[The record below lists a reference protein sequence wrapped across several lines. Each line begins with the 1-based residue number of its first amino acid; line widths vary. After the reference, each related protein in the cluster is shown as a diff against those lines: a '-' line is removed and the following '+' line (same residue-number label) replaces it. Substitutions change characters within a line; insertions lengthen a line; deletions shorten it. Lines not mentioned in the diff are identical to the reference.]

1 MRAVNLLP
9 RDLQLERGDRGRAP
23 LFVAGGGLAAVT
35 AACIVMFLGAS
46 GSVADQNA
54 QLESVEA
61 AIAKIPKKE
70 SAAVAPG
77 VIAQERT
84 ERASALA
91 AALATRV
98 PVDRLL
104 QELAYVLPEDA
115 WLTALS
121 ATVPA
126 TGAAVPGTTT
136 SSITQDVSIVG
147 ATYSHSSVAR
157 VLSRLAA
164 VPTLDDVRLT
174 GSARVVISSPA
185 GTGSKATT
193 KKVVT
198 FTISANLRLGSA
210 A

>member
-9 RDLQLERGDRGRAP
+9 RDVQQARREGGRAP
-23 LFVAGGGLAAVT
+23 LFIAGGGLAAVT
-35 AACIVMFLGAS
+35 AAFLVIFLGAS
-46 GSVADQNA
+46 GSVADRNA

-70 SAAVAPG
+70 SPAIPPG
-77 VIAQERT
+77 VIARERT
-84 ERASALA
+84 ERTSALA
-91 AALATRV
+91 AALTTRV

-126 TGAAVPGTTT
+126 SGAAVPAT
-136 SSITQDVSIVG
+136 SSVTQGVSIVG

-174 GSARVVISSPA
+174 GSSRVVISSPT
-185 GTGSKATT
+185 GTKSKPIE

>member
-9 RDLQLERGDRGRAP
+9 RDLQQTRGDGGRAP

-35 AACIVMFLGAS
+35 AACLVMFLGAS

-54 QLESVEA
+54 RLDSVEA

-70 SAAVAPG
+70 SPAIAPG
-77 VIAQERT
+77 VIAQERA
-84 ERASALA
+84 ERTSALS

-126 TGAAVPGTTT
+126 SDAAAPTT
-136 SSITQDVSIVG
+136 SSVTQGVSIVG

-164 VPTLDDVRLT
+164 VPTLTDVRLT
-174 GSARVVISSPA
+174 GSSRVVSSPA
-185 GTGSKATT
+185 GTGSTAAT

-198 FTISANLRLGSA
+198 FTISANLRPGSA

>member
-9 RDLQLERGDRGRAP
+9 RDLQQARGDGGRAP

-35 AACIVMFLGAS
+35 AACLVMFLGAS

-54 QLESVEA
+54 QLDSVEA
-61 AIAKIPKKE
+61 AIARIPKKE
-70 SAAVAPG
+70 SPAIAPG
-77 VIAQERT
+77 VIAQERA
-84 ERASALA
+84 ERTSALS

-126 TGAAVPGTTT
+126 SDAAAPTT
-136 SSITQDVSIVG
+136 SSVTQGVSIVG
-147 ATYSHSSVAR
+147 VTYSHSSVAR

-164 VPTLDDVRLT
+164 VPTLTDVRLT
-174 GSARVVISSPA
+174 GSSRVVVSSPT
-185 GTGSKATT
+185 GTGSTVTT

-198 FTISANLRLGSA
+198 FTISANLRPGSA

>member
-9 RDLQLERGDRGRAP
+9 RDVEQARGDGERAS
-23 LFVAGGGLAAVT
+23 LLVAGGGLAAVT
-35 AACIVMFLGAS
+35 AACVVMFLGAS
-46 GSVADQNA
+46 GSVADQKA
-54 QLESVEA
+54 QLDSVEA
-61 AIAKIPKKE
+61 AIAKIPKKQ
-70 SAAVAPG
+70 SPAIAPG
-77 VIAQERT
+77 AIAQERT
-84 ERASALA
+84 ERTSALA

-126 TGAAVPGTTT
+126 SGAAVPTT
-136 SSITQDVSIVG
+136 SAGTQGVSIVG

-164 VPTLDDVRLT
+164 VPTLADVRLT
-174 GSARVVISSPA
+174 GSSRVVLSSPT
-185 GTGSKATT
+185 GTESKVIT

>member
-9 RDLQLERGDRGRAP
+9 RDLQQAQGDGGRAP
-23 LFVAGGGLAAVT
+23 LYVAGGGLAAVT
-35 AACIVMFLGAS
+35 AACLVMFVGAS
-46 GSVADQNA
+46 GSVADQKA
-54 QLESVEA
+54 QLDSVEA
-61 AIAKIPKKE
+61 AIASIPKKQ
-70 SAAVAPG
+70 SPAIAPG

-84 ERASALA
+84 ERTSALA

-126 TGAAVPGTTT
+126 TDTVAPST
-136 SSITQDVSIVG
+136 SSVTQGVSIVG

-164 VPTLDDVRLT
+164 VPTLTDVRLT
-174 GSARVVISSPA
+174 GSSRVGASSPT
-185 GTGSKATT
+185 GTGSTVAT
-193 KKVVT
+193 KRVVT
-198 FTISANLRLGSA
+198 FTISANLRPESA

>member
-9 RDLQLERGDRGRAP
+9 REAQQARGDGGRTP
-23 LFVAGGGLAAVT
+23 LLVAGGGLAAVT
-35 AACIVMFLGAS
+35 AACVVMLLGAS

-54 QLESVEA
+54 QLDSVEA

-70 SAAVAPG
+70 SSAIAPG
-77 VIAQERT
+77 LIAQERT
-84 ERASALA
+84 ERTAALA

-121 ATVPA
+121 ATVPVS
-126 TGAAVPGTTT
+126 GAAAPTT
-136 SSITQDVSIVG
+136 SFATQGVSIVG

-174 GSARVVISSPA
+174 GSSRVVLSSPT
-185 GTGSKATT
+185 GTRSKATT
-193 KKVVT
+193 KKLVT
-198 FTISANLRLGSA
+198 FTISANLRLGGA